1 METLTPVQRIAVIA
15 IGLALTLLVAML
27 LVPWAWRQISEWLP
41 VAATRIIGPAPAPLP
56 FEPVPPAAHSSRLV
70 RPAISLALL
79 ALSPVGS

>member
-41 VAATRIIGPAPAPLP
+41 VAATRSIGPAPAPLP
-56 FEPVPPAAHSSRLV
+56 FELVPPAALGPMQV
-70 RPAISLALL
+70 RPEGLLALL
-79 ALSPVGS
+79 VLSPPGS